1 MFSQRRDSLTF
12 LLPVFQP
19 IFNVTIAPGPIVDL
33 GYAAYEGAFDPVNNV
48 TQFLGVRYAA
58 PPTGENRW
66 RPPQPPLHEE
76 GILKATEPAR
86 ICLQGSCGNAKSA
99 PSFARG
105 EKTAEKVDLLQQL
118 TFARAT
124 DMHTAFTSAP
134 SDEDCLFLNV
144 YTSDDFETQARE
156 PKPVLVWL
164 HGGGYFSGSAIGYHG
179 NDGYDGKYPLKR
191 ANGGLVVVVPQYRLG
206 MFGFLPGKEV
216 HESGAA
222 NAGLLDQQFALQW
235 VQDNIHEFGGN
246 PSDVTIWGESSG
258 GGSVYHHV
266 VANGGKT
273 SPAHFNTAIISSSFH
288 PPEYYVDDDISE
300 AIYDEVLKQTGC
312 RNLDC
317 LRKINVAVL
326 QRLNLDM
333 CVSAFSNTHPFAP
346 VIDRTFVREAPSQA
360 VAEGRV
366 NGVKKHLLAVT
377 NANEGEMFMTV
388 FRQPNETFDITFWLR
403 NTYPKIEDED
413 IKSAISLYADLDPI
427 DQARLMYADIT
438 FLCPTYN
445 ILRAFDKPYRAQFAV
460 NSALH
465 AFDIGYYFPDF
476 YNLFP
481 KTYDNAELEAAF
493 SSIFTNFALA
503 KDPNVKVTDDITPA
517 WAPWTSDAP
526 VEMIFGATAE
536 GAPDVHAATTDKL
549 VLEQCSFWKSIA
561 PHVGQ

>member
-1 MFSQRRDSLTF
+1 MFSQLKDSRTF

-19 IFNVTIAPGPIVDL
+19 IFNATNVPGPIVDL
-33 GYAAYEGAFDPVNNV
+33 GYAAYEGAFDPVSNV
-48 TQFLGVRYAA
+48 TQFLGMRYAA

-86 ICLQGSCGNAKSA
+86 ICLQGSWGNAN
-99 PSFARG
+99 
-105 EKTAEKVDLLQQL
+105 
-118 TFARAT
+118 AT

-134 SDEDCLFLNV
+134 SDEDCLFLNI
-144 YTSDDFETQARE
+144 YTSGDFEAQARE

-179 NDGYDGKYPLKR
+179 NDGYDGQYPLKR

-216 HESGAA
+216 NDAGAA

-235 VQDNIHEFGGN
+235 VQENIHRFGGN

-258 GGSVYHHV
+258 GGSVHHHV

-273 SPAHFNTAIISSSFH
+273 SPALFNTAIISSSFH
-288 PPEYYVDDDISE
+288 PPEYYVDDDVSE

-312 RNLDC
+312 QNLDC
-317 LRKINVAVL
+317 LRKIDDIVL
-326 QRLNLDM
+326 QKLNLNM

-346 VIDRTFVREAPSQA
+346 VIDRTFIRESPSQA

-366 NGVKKHLLAVT
+366 NGKHLLAVT

-388 FRQPNETFDITFWLR
+388 FRQSNETFDISFWLR

-413 IKSAISLYADLDPI
+413 IDRAIALYADLDPI

-460 NSALH
+460 NPALH

-481 KTYDNAELEAAF
+481 KTYDNADFETAF
-493 SSIFTNFALA
+493 ASIFTNFALA
-503 KDPNVKVTDDITPA
+503 KDPNVKVAEDITPT
-517 WAPWTSDAP
+517 WAPWSDDAP

-536 GAPDVHAATTDKL
+536 GVPDVHAATTDEL
-549 VLEQCSFWKSIA
+549 VLERCSFWKSIA